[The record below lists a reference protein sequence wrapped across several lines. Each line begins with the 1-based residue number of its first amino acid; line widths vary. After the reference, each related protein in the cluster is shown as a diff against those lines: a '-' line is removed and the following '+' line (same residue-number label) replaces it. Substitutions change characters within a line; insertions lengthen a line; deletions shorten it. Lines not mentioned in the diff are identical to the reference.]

1 MPEATSNVE
10 FAHKIHE
17 AGHHHGSE
25 SGGRAEWVEVLE
37 AVLLA
42 IVAVATA
49 WSGYQASR
57 WEAISAENYSRASR
71 TTVMSQEKATL
82 EGQDRLYDTV
92 TFNGWVA
99 SKVAGRD
106 KLAAFYERRFRP
118 EYAVAFQ
125 AWWKLDPI
133 NNPSAPQGPIFMPEY
148 KNAHAAEAALLAE
161 QAKGYFEK
169 GVSSRDTGDDYVKV
183 TVFLA
188 TVLLLTALSQRF
200 KVLGP
205 RVAVAAVAVVFLLI
219 SAYWILNLPRA

>member
-1 MPEATSNVE
+1 M
-10 FAHKIHE
+10 
-17 AGHHHGSE
+17 
-25 SGGRAEWVEVLE
+25 
-37 AVLLA
+37 
-42 IVAVATA
+42 
-49 WSGYQASR
+49 
-57 WEAISAENYSRASR
+57 
-71 TTVMSQEKATL
+71 

-99 SKVAGRD
+99 SKVAGRE
-106 KLAAFYERRFRP
+106 KLATFYERRFRP

-148 KNAHAAEAALLAE
+148 KNAHAAEAAQLAE
-161 QAKGYFEK
+161 QAKDYFEE
-169 GVSSRDTGDDYVKV
+169 GVSARDTGDDYVKV